1 MEYGIQLPVAG
12 YDASPEVIGRFAAD
26 AERIGLASVWAS
38 DCLLRPVQQPIEFS
52 NGMSIELPELVASQ
66 YEPLETL
73 SYVAAKTSTIKL
85 GTSVIVAIL
94 QNPAALARRFATL
107 DQLSGGRVIAG
118 LGQGWIPQAFEAA
131 NVSPKQKGARFEEH
145 LNALRAAWGPDPVR
159 FDGRYYTI
167 AESQIGPKPV
177 RPDGPTVLAGAA
189 SPAGTERAARLGLG
203 IHPVFFNWEG
213 LTSQVE
219 TFRRAAEAAGHD
231 PQSLPI
237 VLRVN
242 GDIGDNSG
250 AQQQPLTGPIDQ
262 VAADVERVKSIGIEH
277 INWGM
282 FVTKPDDQLRIME
295 RLIGLV

>member
-73 SYVAAKTSTIKL
+73 SYVAAKTNTIKL

-131 NVSPKQKGARFEEH
+131 NVSPKQKGAQFEEH
-145 LNALRAAWGPDPVR
+145 INALRAAWGPDPSASTVVTTR
-159 FDGRYYTI
+159 SRSRRSDRSRYART
-167 AESQIGPKPV
+167 APPSWPVPPARPAPNAPPAWAWEST
-177 RPDGPTVLAGAA
+177 RSSST
-189 SPAGTERAARLGLG
+189 GTA
-203 IHPVFFNWEG
+203 
-213 LTSQVE
+213 
-219 TFRRAAEAAGHD
+219 
-231 PQSLPI
+231 
-237 VLRVN
+237 
-242 GDIGDNSG
+242 
-250 AQQQPLTGPIDQ
+250 
-262 VAADVERVKSIGIEH
+262 
-277 INWGM
+277 
-282 FVTKPDDQLRIME
+282 
-295 RLIGLV
+295 